1 MNSILSSPCH
11 VCGGALRLL
20 PGFSTLMQV
29 TSDCRPWR
37 AGGTLA
43 TCQQCATIQKPVTSS
58 WLEEAN
64 EIYRE
69 YAIYSQGA
77 GAEQSTFD
85 SDSGAGT
92 ARSNK
97 IVEWLATATSLANHG
112 RMLDIGCGNGAFL
125 NAFSQSYPNWQ
136 LTGLE
141 LSERNRATIEAI
153 PGVSQL
159 YVGSI
164 DDVDDRFDLIVLI
177 HALEHIPDP
186 ARYLRSLAT
195 KLKPSGLLLIEVP
208 DLDSSPFDVLI
219 ADHATHF
226 TAAALHRVVGDA
238 GFTPQAVQSGFVPK
252 ELSLLARCATSTEV
266 PIPGIEADGGER
278 SATSYIGWLQAIVE
292 DARPVQ
298 KDCGIFGTS
307 ISATWL
313 AASLDEQVSFFV
325 DEDRNRIGRSH
336 MGRQIFHP
344 LDAPANAT
352 ILLPLRTDIALSVAK
367 RFDHTGCRFVVPRT

>member
-1 MNSILSSPCH
+1 MNSILCCPCH
-11 VCGGALRLL
+11 VCGGPLRPL
-20 PGFSTLMQV
+20 PGFPSLVQV

-37 AGGTLA
+37 AGGSLA
-43 TCQQCATIQKPVTSS
+43 ACQQCGTIQKPVTSS

-64 EIYRE
+64 EIYGE

-77 GAEQSTFD
+77 GAEQSAFD
-85 SDSGAGT
+85 ADSGAST

-97 IVEWLATATSLANHG
+97 IVEWLDAAGNLASRG

-125 NAFSQSYPNWQ
+125 RAFSERYPGWQ
-136 LTGLE
+136 MAGLE
-141 LSERNRATIEAI
+141 LGDRNRAVVEAI

-164 DDVDDRFDLIVLI
+164 DDVEERFDLIVLI
-177 HALEHIPDP
+177 HALEHIPNP
-186 ARYLRSLAT
+186 ARYLASLAA
-195 KLKPSGLLLIEVP
+195 KLEPDGLLLIEVP
-208 DLDSSPFDVLI
+208 DLDSSPFDILI

-226 TAAALHRVVGDA
+226 TTATLQRVIGDA
-238 GFTPQAVQSGFVPK
+238 GFALQSVQRGFVPK
-252 ELSLLARCATSTEV
+252 ELSLLARRALATEV
-266 PIPGIEADGGER
+266 QASPMVEDGGDHAAA
-278 SATSYIGWLQAIVE
+278 SHIAWLQAIVE

-313 AASLDEQVSFFV
+313 AASLDESVNFFV

-336 MGRQIFHP
+336 MGRPIYHP
-344 LDAPANAT
+344 SDAPANST
-352 ILLPLRTDIALSVAK
+352 VLLPLRTDIALSIAK
-367 RFDHTGCRFVVPRT
+367 RFDQTGCRFVVPRT